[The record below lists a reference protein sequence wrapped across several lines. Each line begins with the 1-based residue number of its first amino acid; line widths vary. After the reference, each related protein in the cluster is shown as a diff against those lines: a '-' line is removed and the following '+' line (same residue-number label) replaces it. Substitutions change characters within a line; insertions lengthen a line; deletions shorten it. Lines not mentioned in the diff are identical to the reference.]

1 MGVEL
6 EYGEVSAVDHMT
18 CQIRVRLDDRDG
30 VESYWLNVPQRN
42 TQGTKRR
49 PLMPELGEQVAVLLD
64 SDGVGGVYLGG
75 VYSTA
80 EPPPVTDEDTDYV
93 RFSDGT
99 TVTYDRAEH
108 VMSLVCVGQTK
119 LVCDKDL
126 DVQCGMPVT
135 VKSPSV
141 TLDSPDVKATGN
153 FAIAGNL
160 DVGGNVKAV
169 GSVMDGGGN
178 SNHHTH

>member
-6 EYGEVSAVDHMT
+6 EYGGVSAVDYLT
-18 CQIRVRLDDRDG
+18 CRIRVRLDDRDG

-64 SDGVGGVYLGG
+64 ADGVGGVYLGG

-80 EPPPVTDEDTDYV
+80 EPPPVVDEDTDYV

-99 TVTYDRAEH
+99 VSTYDRAAG
-108 VMSLVCVGQTK
+108 VMTLDCIGTLLLKCGRNITVESGGQ
-119 LVCDKDL
+119 V
-126 DVQCGMPVT
+126 V
-135 VKSPSV
+135 VKAPSAILNIPQV
-141 TLDSPDVKATGN
+141 TLKGNLQVNGNIRATGS
-153 FAIAGNL
+153 II
-160 DVGGNVKAV
+160 DE
-169 GSVMDGGGN
+169 GGN
-178 SNHHTH
+178 SKNHSH